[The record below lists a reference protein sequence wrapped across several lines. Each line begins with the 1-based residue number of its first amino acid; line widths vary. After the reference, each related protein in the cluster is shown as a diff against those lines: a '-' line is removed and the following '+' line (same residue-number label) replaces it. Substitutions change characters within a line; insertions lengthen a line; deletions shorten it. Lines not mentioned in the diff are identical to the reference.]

1 MIFKSSRL
9 NDSEFGYKPQ
19 LQKWT
24 MEETYFFGLHAG
36 CAFKLKL
43 VMTLSELLRQLVL
56 QNESTEASGEKRQL
70 FGGKKGLT
78 FSFN

>member
-1 MIFKSSRL
+1 MTVNSDISHSYKSEQWR
-9 NDSEFGYKPQ
+9 KPIS
-19 LQKWT
+19 
-24 MEETYFFGLHAG
+24 FGLHAE
-36 CAFKLKL
+36 CAFKFKL

-78 FSFN
+78 SSFN